1 MNRERKTP
9 AGSRRLAEMALDKG
23 DFDLSCEW
31 GEAGLSALCPV
42 SDVIVIVDVLS
53 FCTCVDVAVGRSVE
67 ILPYRWRDDSARE
80 FARRHGAELAL
91 ARGDGDFSLSPRIYL
106 DAASGTRVVLP
117 SPNGASLTLAAAGRA
132 VFAGCLR
139 NASAVADAARRA
151 GRRVAVIPAGEQW
164 PDGSLRP
171 CLEDLLGAGA
181 ILERL
186 PGRRSPEAQAAV
198 AAFAAARHDL
208 RSALHKCPSGRELIE
223 RGFEEDVLISAELDV
238 SKTAPVFREPAYT
251 ATVI

>member
-1 MNRERKTP
+1 MPFEKF
-9 AGSRRLAEMALDKG
+9 

-42 SDVIVIVDVLS
+42 SDVVVIVDVLS

-80 FARRHGAELAL
+80 FARRHSAELSL

-106 DAASGTRVVLP
+106 NAAPGTRVVLP
-117 SPNGASLTLAAAGRA
+117 SPNGASLTLAAGGRTVPDA
-132 VFAGCLR
+132 CGTPRQWQKRRDTWGNELR
-139 NASAVADAARRA
+139 SFRPASG
-151 GRRVAVIPAGEQW
+151 GRMGFC
-164 PDGSLRP
+164 P

-186 PGRRSPEAQAAV
+186 PERRSPEAQAAV
-198 AAFAAARHDL
+198 AAFLAARHDL
-208 RSALHKCPSGRELIE
+208 GSALRECASGRELIE

-238 SKTAPVFREPAYT
+238 SENAPVFRDPAYT
-251 ATVI
+251 AAVV